1 MPASCA
7 PTILPSSPVPA
18 SVVPTITTIAVG
30 GEKTAS
36 TPRQQRPPCCKCLP
50 GKGVQDA
57 ITNDPVSPVPTTAS
71 GTSPEPGEV
80 ATLTYP
86 DGSSYQGQLLDG
98 KRNGRGTLT
107 LADGTLYQSDWRD
120 DKRHGEG
127 QEVFPDGSRFSGC
140 YEDGF
145 RSGLGVMTWP
155 EGSRYSGQ
163 FARGR
168 ANGEGH
174 LLRTDGSVYR
184 GQFSE
189 DCMCGDGCMQW
200 KDGVEY
206 KGQFYANRRRGVGKM
221 KWKTGRWRSYD
232 GDWRDGVQH
241 GHGTLVDMH
250 GHVFSGSFRCGK
262 LLCWDDD
269 AKSVNDDVVEVS
281 FHVPEYWSNQDLAL
295 GFNDRKEVPEG
306 FHEQIALLLER
317 TFKGIRTRDRTGQVP
332 AALRL
337 VKCHRVE
344 NSAMWLRYLRAKSRV
359 SLKRADGV
367 RPVNELDGNPETG
380 HVRTLDLLDPE
391 YARHLDTA
399 QVNEFYLW
407 HGTTPEGAIGISTN
421 GFRLSLAGSR
431 AGTFFGKGCYFA
443 ECSSKCDEY
452 AREGDSI
459 LAGVYALLLCRVTC
473 GNMFRITHSDLSQID
488 QALKTGEY
496 DSVLGDREASV
507 GTYREFV
514 IFDEELVYPEYVVL
528 YERKY
533 NSPRSC

>member
-1 MPASCA
+1 MPAACS
-7 PTILPSSPVPA
+7 PTIPPSSHVAA
-18 SVVPTITTIAVG
+18 SVVPTFTTTVSG
-30 GEKTAS
+30 GENAVA
-36 TPRQQRPPCCKCLP
+36 TPRKNRLPCCNCLV
-50 GKGVQDA
+50 GKVMQEA
-57 ITNDPVSPVPTTAS
+57 VTNDPIESLPPSAA
-71 GTSPEPGEV
+71 GTSQDPGEV

-86 DGSSYQGQLLDG
+86 DGSKYQGQFLDG
-98 KRNGRGTLT
+98 KRHGRGSWT
-107 LADGTLYQSDWRD
+107 LADGTIYRSQWCD

-127 QEVFPDGSRFSGC
+127 QETFPDGSRFVGT
-140 YEDGF
+140 YVDGF

-155 EGSRYSGQ
+155 EGSKYSGQ

-174 LLRTDGSVYR
+174 LLRTDGSVYK
-184 GQFSE
+184 GHFSD
-189 DCMCGDGCMQW
+189 DCMCGEGCMQW

-221 KWKTGRWRSYD
+221 KWTTGRWRSYE
-232 GDWRDGVQH
+232 GEWRDGVQH
-241 GHGTLVDMH
+241 GHGTLEDTN
-250 GHVFSGSFRCGK
+250 GLFFSGSFRCGK

-269 AKSVNDDVVEVS
+269 AKAVNDELAEIP
-281 FHVPEYWSNQDLAL
+281 FQVPEYWSNQDSAL

-306 FHEQIALLLER
+306 FHEQISLLLER
-317 TFKGIRTRDRTGQVP
+317 TFKDVRTRDRTGQVP

-344 NSAMWLRYLRAKSRV
+344 NSAMWLRYMRAKARIV
-359 SLKRADGV
+359 SKRPDGV
-367 RPVNELDGNPETG
+367 RPINELDGNPETG
-380 HVRTLDLLDPE
+380 HVRTVELLDPE
-391 YARHLDTA
+391 YQQRLDTA

-459 LAGVYALLLCRVTC
+459 LAGVYALLLCRVAC
-473 GNMFRITHSDLSQID
+473 GNMFRITHSDLSQIE

-514 IFDEELVYPEYVVL
+514 VFDEELVYPEYVVL

-533 NSPRSC
+533 NSPRAC